1 MNELA
6 AALRRSMQAST
17 ADLVV
22 LDRETSVWRRH
33 PWPEVQGLAEGVAA
47 WLLDRDQLGA
57 VGLVGDSTVELVAA
71 LQGAWL
77 AGAAVSILPGPI
89 RGADEQRWA
98 EATLKRFTSIGVRT
112 VLSYGAYLGYLR
124 GHLEDVDPVGVEIA
138 DVAAAAHTKRSISV
152 GPIDSDCS
160 DRPAILQGTAGSTG
174 APRTA
179 VLSPEAVLSNVRGL
193 NERVAVQA
201 ADVGCSWLPLYHD
214 MGLTFLLSGA
224 LAGNSLWLAPTNA
237 FAASPFRWLSWLS
250 ESHASVIAA
259 PNFAYNLVGKYARR
273 VSDVDLG
280 ALRVAI
286 NGGEPIDCE
295 GLERFAEAMA
305 PFGFAAGAAAPS
317 YGLAESTCAV
327 SMPAPGTGL
336 RVDLVTDDTGSH
348 RHAFLGEPIAGM
360 EIRISSSSSSAD
372 QADRADREIGEVEIR
387 GASMMDGYLGDR
399 PIDRDDWF
407 PTGDLGYFGE
417 GGLVVCGRAKEV
429 ISLAGRNI
437 FPTQVELVAAQV
449 RGIREG
455 AVVAL
460 GTGERSARPGL
471 VVAAEF
477 RGSNEAQARAELIQR
492 VASECGV
499 VPSAVVFV
507 APGSLPRTTSGKLR
521 RLEVRRSLELVD

>member
-6 AALRRSMQAST
+6 AALKQSMQAST

-47 WLLDRDQLGA
+47 WLLDRDELGA

-77 AGAAVSILPGPI
+77 VGAAVSILPGPI
-89 RGADEQRWA
+89 RGADERRWA
-98 EATLKRFTSIGVRT
+98 EATLNRFASIGVRT
-112 VLSYGAYLGYLR
+112 VLSNGAYLVHLR
-124 GHLEDVDPVGVEIA
+124 DHLKDVDPMGVEIA
-138 DVAAAAHTKRSISV
+138 DVVTAAHTKRSMSG
-152 GPIDSDCS
+152 GPTDTDC
-160 DRPAILQGTAGSTG
+160 PAILQGTAGSTG

-179 VLSPEAVLSNVRGL
+179 VLSPAAVLSNVRGL
-193 NERVAVQA
+193 NERVGVQA

-237 FAASPFRWLSWLS
+237 FASSPFRWLSWLS
-250 ESHASVIAA
+250 ESRASVIAA

-336 RVDLVTDDTGSH
+336 RVDVVTDDTGSH
-348 RHAFLGEPIAGM
+348 RHAFLGEAISGM
-360 EIRISSSSSSAD
+360 QIRISSSGSSDNQNAQPD
-372 QADRADREIGEVEIR
+372 KADREIGEVEIR

-407 PTGDLGYFGE
+407 PTGDLGYLGD

-437 FPTQVELVAAQV
+437 FPTQIELVAAQV

-455 AVVAL
+455 AVVAM

-499 VPSAVVFV
+499 VPSDVVFV

-521 RLEVRRSLELVD
+521 RLEVRRSLEAVD

>member
-6 AALRRSMQAST
+6 AALQRSMQASN

-89 RGADEQRWA
+89 RGADERRWA
-98 EATLKRFTSIGVRT
+98 EATLNRFTSIGVRT
-112 VLSYGAYLGYLR
+112 VLSNGAYLAFLQ
-124 GHLEDVDPVGVEIA
+124 DVDPIGVEIA
-138 DVAAAAHTKRSISV
+138 DVTVLCRKAAHTNRSIS
-152 GPIDSDCS
+152 GGSIDSDS
-160 DRPAILQGTAGSTG
+160 PAILQGTAGSTG

-179 VLSPEAVLSNVRGL
+179 VLSPAAVLSNVRGL
-193 NERVAVQA
+193 NDRVAVQA

-250 ESHASVIAA
+250 ESRASVIAA

-295 GLERFAEAMA
+295 GLECFAEAMA
-305 PFGFAAGAAAPS
+305 PFGFTAGAAAPS

-336 RVDLVTDDTGSH
+336 RVDVVTDDTGSH
-348 RHAFLGEPIAGM
+348 RHAFLGEAIRGM
-360 EIRISSSSSSAD
+360 QIRISSSGSY
-372 QADRADREIGEVEIR
+372 ADRADKADREIGEVEIR
-387 GASMMDGYLGDR
+387 GASMMDGYFGDR

-407 PTGDLGYFGE
+407 PTGDLGFFGD

-437 FPTQVELVAAQV
+437 FPTQIELVAAQV

-477 RGSNEAQARAELIQR
+477 RGSNAAQARAELIQR

-499 VPSAVVFV
+499 VPSDVVFV

-521 RLEVRRSLELVD
+521 RLEVRRSLEAVD